1 MPLRKKLPR
10 AAFFVSLAGRAY
22 VKILVT
28 NDDGITSPGLQA
40 LADAMRKLGNV
51 WVVAPDRERTA
62 VGHALTLHKP
72 LRVTRLGR
80 QVFSVNGTP
89 SDCVNLAVSLMRTS
103 PALVISGINRGVNLG
118 DDVTYSGTVSAAL
131 EGTLVGVPSI
141 AISQEGLEAFR
152 FAVAADYA
160 RRIAHMVLRFGLPEE
175 TLLNVNVPDRP
186 HRKIKGVRFTSLSRR
201 RFENPIIEKED
212 PHGRKYYWIAGTR
225 VSWERRKDSDH
236 EAVRRGFVSVTPIHL
251 DVTNYGMLEQFRS
264 WEAMLEHPRSR
275 GRGHTFRPRKPR

>member
-1 MPLRKKLPR
+1 
-10 AAFFVSLAGRAY
+10 

-28 NDDGITSPGLQA
+28 NDDGIASTGLHA
-40 LADAMRKLGNV
+40 LAGAMRKLGNV

-72 LRVTRLGR
+72 LRLTRLGK

-89 SDCVNLAVSLMRTS
+89 SDCVNLAVSIMGSS
-103 PALVISGINRGVNLG
+103 PALVISGINKGVNLG

-131 EGTLVGVPSI
+131 EGTLMGIPSI
-141 AISQEGLEAFR
+141 AMSQEGNEPFR
-152 FAVAADYA
+152 FAAAAVYA
-160 RRIAHMVLRFGLPEE
+160 RRIAHMVLQFGLPDE

-186 HRKIKGVRFTSLSRR
+186 LRNIKGVRVTSLSRR
-201 RFENPIIEKED
+201 RFDNPIIEKED

-236 EAVRRGFVSVTPIHL
+236 EALGQGFVTITPIHL
-251 DVTNYGMLEQFRS
+251 DATNYAMLEQFRN
-264 WEAMLEHPRSR
+264 WEPALRNPPRASGR
-275 GRGHTFRPRKPR
+275 GRPVRPRKPR